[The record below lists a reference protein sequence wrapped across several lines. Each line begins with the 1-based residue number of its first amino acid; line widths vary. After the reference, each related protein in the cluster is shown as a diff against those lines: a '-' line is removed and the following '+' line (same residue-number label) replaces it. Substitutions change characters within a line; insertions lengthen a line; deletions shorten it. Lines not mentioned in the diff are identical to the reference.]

1 MSKTTGCTLR
11 HHRASAPIAILVVTY
26 ALVGVFAPS
35 AASAVGTNENYG
47 YSCCGGGFGTVNYH
61 PGETIKVDW
70 IRTSL
75 RSSGAPA
82 KTVNLSVSA
91 SGPFPTIA
99 AAKKAFSSSHPA
111 VGRTNFAAPTLHVSD
126 KKGEFP
132 VSLLHVPLSAEKGF
146 YELTI
151 KIVKGKNSSG
161 GGAIFT
167 VRP

>member
-1 MSKTTGCTLR
+1 MPRTTGCTLR
-11 HHRASAPIAILVVTY
+11 HLRFTTLITMLVTTF

-35 AASAVGTNENYG
+35 AAGGTSEIYG

-82 KTVNLSVSA
+82 KTIDLSVSA
-91 SGPFPTIA
+91 SGPFPTVA
-99 AAKKAFSSSHPA
+99 AAKKAFSSSPLV

-126 KKGEFP
+126 EKAEFP
-132 VSLLHVPLSAEKGF
+132 VSLLHVPPSAKKGF

-151 KIVKGKNSSG
+151 KIVKGKNSTG